1 MSVSELPSAP
11 PAIPRPRPQLVCPS
25 MTPVSPPA
33 DVPPP
38 TSVASAG
45 PLPATPITGVSS
57 APLPAACAACDSRAA
72 CAHIC
77 SLPAD
82 APESRPGP
90 ADLSLPELL
99 ARVLRDSSATAP
111 PPPARE
117 DRTDLAVRALAGL
130 PVGIRLWL
138 AKEGL
143 SSRTFTS
150 FKGLALLDSHLSGKA
165 FASPELRLDCIAELL
180 ESHGVEPGLLRHPTY
195 GIHDDWG
202 RSEYRFSDDV
212 SALNTVLAAVDEFIT
227 LCDGPLPSPWMS
239 FSPLAHFAEAQDWQ
253 TGMPHRPLERAQW
266 SRIPGGSRWANHM
279 LRFHFSAVPKI
290 PVRTR
295 ISKNS
300 RALRPRDPLFDSQ
313 QSDFVRRKLGEE
325 LQQGV
330 VSRRRRRPAVTSAIL
345 CVPKEGSS
353 DKYRKVENM
362 SHFKDN
368 FEPQHFKMETMSQ
381 FPTIFGPGF
390 FVFKLDFKAAYHNF
404 LVASTLRDLFGVEF
418 EGEFY
423 TYNSLP
429 FGFRLSAYWLHRM
442 VKVVATYLRSQGH
455 AVLPYLDDG
464 IYGAPTFVSTVRY
477 RNYAVRL
484 WESLGLRFSHAAG
497 KCWLTPTQSLEG
509 LGIVVH
515 LASACPTYHMPVRKV
530 DTYLAESRAL
540 LEIDDLWPIL
550 KLARL
555 AGLLMSAAL
564 AIPVSK
570 LLCRPLFECM
580 YVGSGERPER
590 KRVIWSDLVRS
601 SVDVRHELEWL
612 LRHMLHENCR
622 GAPIWLDP
630 SLTVLSAA
638 GPVLVLSQDASHRG
652 AGWLVHS
659 SDPAPALPFAV
670 AAVLLI
676 CWEYFSGSASGSAA
690 FLRANALNPLA
701 VVLLVDILPE
711 DEALRYIPACYIA
724 AGRVLYHRIVGDA
737 IVDIPLFESLVVRK
751 WPGASLKHLVK
762 LILTPPCTTL
772 SLAAR
777 FLDCFGQ
784 PGHPSRPDGVN
795 GRRRRPEAIDADRLR
810 LRVTM
815 VARDVADALSD
826 TVRIM
831 FENPLALY
839 RRTTDA
845 QMLLAY
851 RSASHAKRWRLV
863 TLCHC
868 LHADHD
874 TPTSMKPSDY
884 LVFGYGLIPDE
895 ACDGSCPLSIPGTGL
910 HRYVISNASRHP
922 GQTRITGHLRQRV
935 PTALFDYLD
944 RFRDVAT
951 PVDDSFVASAL
962 ASGTVRFTPSESQ
975 MHQAAR
981 ELYGLA
987 MAFRAASSDPSMR
1000 GRRFRVRVDAMVT
1013 VWYFRNSGGRSGLL
1027 NRIYRFLWEQLR
1039 AVGSSIV
1046 EMVHVPG
1053 SQFVIEGTD
1062 RLSRPLEPPLN
1073 SIADRDEWR
1082 VERSWFAR
1090 IQDWAQCTFAADLFA
1105 DRDNHRLPLFYSA
1118 SCCAD
1123 AVGHPDC
1130 FANVWPPGVVLYAF
1144 PPIGLIPRLL
1154 QRALD
1159 SDAHVVLLVPDW
1171 PSQPWWPR
1179 LMSMTVSS
1187 WFIGRRPGLFER
1199 RTESSGSWGY
1209 VAVASPFYELRVCR
1223 IHASTAAST
1232 SLGISDPT
1240 SGLRLTADAASSLV
1254 GPVAL
1259 ARNALVTAAASV
1271 PPM

>member
-1 MSVSELPSAP
+1 
-11 PAIPRPRPQLVCPS
+11 
-25 MTPVSPPA
+25 
-33 DVPPP
+33 
-38 TSVASAG
+38 
-45 PLPATPITGVSS
+45 
-57 APLPAACAACDSRAA
+57 
-72 CAHIC
+72 
-77 SLPAD
+77 
-82 APESRPGP
+82 
-90 ADLSLPELL
+90 
-99 ARVLRDSSATAP
+99 
-111 PPPARE
+111 
-117 DRTDLAVRALAGL
+117 
-130 PVGIRLWL
+130 
-138 AKEGL
+138 
-143 SSRTFTS
+143 
-150 FKGLALLDSHLSGKA
+150 
-165 FASPELRLDCIAELL
+165 
-180 ESHGVEPGLLRHPTY
+180 
-195 GIHDDWG
+195 
-202 RSEYRFSDDV
+202 
-212 SALNTVLAAVDEFIT
+212 
-227 LCDGPLPSPWMS
+227 
-239 FSPLAHFAEAQDWQ
+239 
-253 TGMPHRPLERAQW
+253 
-266 SRIPGGSRWANHM
+266 M
-279 LRFHFSAVPKI
+279 LKYHFSAVPKI
-290 PVRTR
+290 PVRSR
-295 ISKNS
+295 IAKNS
-300 RALRPRDPLFDSQ
+300 RALRPRDPLFDPQ
-313 QSDFVRRKLGEE
+313 QSDFVRRKLGEQV
-325 LQQGV
+325 QQRV
-330 VSRRRRRPAVTSAIL
+330 VSRRRRRPTVTSAIL

-353 DKYRKVENM
+353 DKYRMVEDM
-362 SHFKDN
+362 SRFKDE
-368 FEPQHFKMETMSQ
+368 FAPQHFKMETMSQ

-390 FVFKLDFKAAYHNF
+390 FVIKLDFKAAYHNF

-442 VKVVATYLRSQGH
+442 VKVVATFLRSQGY

-464 IYGAPTFVSTVRY
+464 IYGAHTFVATVRY
-477 RNYAVRL
+477 RNYVVRL

-515 LASACPTYHMPVRKV
+515 LAAACPTYHMPVHKV

-540 LEIDDLWPIL
+540 LDLEDLWPIL

-590 KRVIWSDLVRS
+590 KRVVWSDLVRS
-601 SVDVRHELEWL
+601 SVDVRYELEWL
-612 LRHMLHENCR
+612 LRHMVNENRR

-630 SLTVLSAA
+630 ALTVLSAA

-659 SDPAPALPFAV
+659 SDPTPVLSAPV
-670 AAVLLI
+670 AAILLI
-676 CWEYFSGSASGSAA
+676 CWEYFSGSASGGAA

-701 VVLLVDILPE
+701 VVLLVDIIPE
-711 DEALRYIPACYIA
+711 SEALRYIPACYVD
-724 AGRVLYHRIVGDA
+724 AGRVLYHRIVGNG

-751 WPGASLKHLVK
+751 WPGASLQHLVK
-762 LILTPPCTTL
+762 FILTPPCTTL

-777 FLDCFGQ
+777 FRDCFGQ

-795 GRRRRPEAIDADRLR
+795 GRRRRPDAIAADNLR
-810 LRVTM
+810 LRVTL
-815 VARDVADALSD
+815 VARDVADALPD

-839 RRTTDA
+839 RYSADA

-851 RSASHAKRWRLV
+851 RSASHSKRWRLV

-868 LHADHD
+868 LHADEG
-874 TPTSMKPSDY
+874 TPTTKKPSDY
-884 LVFGYGLIPDE
+884 LVFGYGDIPNE

-910 HRYVISNASRHP
+910 HRYIVSNASRHP
-922 GQTRITGHLRQRV
+922 EQIRIVGHLRQRV
-935 PTALFDYLD
+935 PSNLFDYLD
-944 RFRDVAT
+944 GFRDVAAPADNAFLT
-951 PVDDSFVASAL
+951 SAL

-987 MAFRAASSDPSMR
+987 MAVQAASSDPSLR

-1027 NRIYRFLWEQLR
+1027 NKIFRFLWEQLR
-1039 AVGSSIV
+1039 AVGSTIV
-1046 EMVHVPG
+1046 DMVHVPG
-1053 SQFVIEGTD
+1053 AQFVIEGTD

-1082 VERSWFAR
+1082 VEHSWFER
-1090 IQDWAQCTFAADLFA
+1090 IQDWAQCAFAADLFA

-1118 SCCAD
+1118 TYCAE

-1130 FANVWPPGVVLYAF
+1130 FANVWPPGVLYAF
-1144 PPIGLIPRLL
+1144 PPVRLIPRLL

-1159 SDAHVVLLVPDW
+1159 LDAHIVLLVPDW

-1187 WFIGRRPGLFER
+1187 WFVGRKPDLFER
-1199 RTESSGSWGY
+1199 RADVSGSWGY
-1209 VAVASPFYELRVCR
+1209 VAVASPIYELRVCR
-1223 IHASTAAST
+1223 IHASTAAAA
-1232 SLGISDPT
+1232 SLRTSDPT
-1240 SGLRLTADAASSLV
+1240 SGLRLMADAASSLV

-1259 ARNALVTAAASV
+1259 ARIAFSAAAASV